1 MTLSGQDTLRGMGR
15 QKGKREEVDENERE
29 TGQLLGRC
37 DVERDGR
44 QKEAEKMRKLPLL
57 L

>member
-1 MTLSGQDTLRGMGR
+1 MGR

-29 TGQLLGRC
+29 TDQLLGRC

-44 QKEAEKMRKLPLL
+44 QKEAEKMRTPLL